1 MYWCFIVCR
10 PSSMWMRKWFHLFAF
25 LVFLPGIALDP
36 DFTSLVASV
45 TAFLFIVAEV
55 RRENG
60 GRGRWKRE
68 GERGE
73 GGERERRKMRSD
85 TSSLFLPY
93 SCVVSS
99 RCGRLV
105 RPCTRSSSHCWTART
120 LAPSLSLISTSSSA
134 SPFLSGSHPSG
145 PTLEVVK
152 IKNFRTKKNYFVLVC
167 YNTLVW
173 SK

>member
-1 MYWCFIVCR
+1 MHWCFAICR

-55 RRENG
+55 RRENEG
-60 GRGRWKRE
+60 ERKGEGERGRGRWKRE
-68 GERGE
+68 K
-73 GGERERRKMRSD
+73 RKIRSD
-85 TSSLFLPY
+85 TPRFLSS

-99 RCGRLV
+99 RCGHWV
-105 RPCTRSSSHCWTART
+105 RPCTTSFSHCWTART
-120 LAPSLSLISTSSSA
+120 LAPSWSLTSTSCLA

-145 PTLEVVK
+145 ATLEVAK
-152 IKNFRTKKNYFVLVC
+152 ISC
-167 YNTLVW
+167 
-173 SK
+173 

>member
-1 MYWCFIVCR
+1 
-10 PSSMWMRKWFHLFAF
+10 MWMRKWFHLFAF

-60 GRGRWKRE
+60 ERGREGQRRE
-68 GERGE
+68 
-73 GGERERRKMRSD
+73 KKSD
-85 TSSLFLPY
+85 TPLFLPY
-93 SCVVSS
+93 SCVISS
-99 RCGRLV
+99 RCGHLV

-120 LAPSLSLISTSSSA
+120 LAPSLSLTSTSSLA

-152 IKNFRTKKNYFVLVC
+152 ISY
-167 YNTLVW
+167 
-173 SK
+173 

>member
-1 MYWCFIVCR
+1 
-10 PSSMWMRKWFHLFAF
+10 MWMRKWFHLFAF

-60 GRGRWKRE
+60 GRGRGRG
-68 GERGE
+68 GER
-73 GGERERRKMRSD
+73 GGEREREREREKEEKEV
-85 TSSLFLPY
+85 TLLLFSFSIY

-99 RCGRLV
+99 RCGHLV
-105 RPCTRSSSHCWTART
+105 RRCTRSSSHCWTVRT

-152 IKNFRTKKNYFVLVC
+152 IKNFRTKNNFVLVC
-167 YNTLVW
+167 YNTLV
-173 SK
+173 